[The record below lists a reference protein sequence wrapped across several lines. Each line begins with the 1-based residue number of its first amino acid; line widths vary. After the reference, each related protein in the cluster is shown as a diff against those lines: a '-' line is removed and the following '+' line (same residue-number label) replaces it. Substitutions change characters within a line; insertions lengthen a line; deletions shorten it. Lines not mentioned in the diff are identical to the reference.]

1 MVTRSNAC
9 GRDNHTLATE
19 LQGAALLPGARS
31 AAIAMRAF
39 ADAGSDGWRRCRQ
52 PNPAGI
58 RGRTKCWARA
68 GGGCSRCAR
77 DLTADLADGL
87 RRNHVP
93 PAHSPW
99 WPPLCDSRSRCR
111 VERRVQVER
120 HARASVD
127 VRASSDERE
136 RERFERR
143 TFAVCCPP
151 GAGCLKVSLWLRLTP
166 SLRRRPAFRFASPLF
181 SLFAKLDAPC
191 AWLWLLPSVAGPMRC
206 LSPRPVS
213 GAAGQS

>member
-52 PNPAGI
+52 PNPAGV

-127 VRASSDERE
+127 VRASDERE

-151 GAGCLKVSLWLRLTP
+151 GAGCLKVSLCLTP
-166 SLRRRPAFRFASPLF
+166 DPKPATDCARFPL
-181 SLFAKLDAPC
+181 C
-191 AWLWLLPSVAGPMRC
+191 LPTV
-206 LSPRPVS
+206 
-213 GAAGQS
+213 

>member
-52 PNPAGI
+52 PTPAGI

-68 GGGCSRCAR
+68 GGGCSRSAR
-77 DLTADLADGL
+77 DPTADLADGL

-99 WPPLCDSRSRCR
+99 WSPLRDSRSRCR

-120 HARASVD
+120 HARASVMS
-127 VRASSDERE
+127 VGRASEGFLNGGVGSLLPTPTGASYRLHDS
-136 RERFERR
+136 ERR
-143 TFAVCCPP
+143 TKHGTP
-151 GAGCLKVSLWLRLTP
+151 GA
-166 SLRRRPAFRFASPLF
+166 
-181 SLFAKLDAPC
+181 
-191 AWLWLLPSVAGPMRC
+191 
-206 LSPRPVS
+206 SPRH
-213 GAAGQS
+213 